1 MRRSAQG
8 SEGLVAAGRRRSLA
22 AVEEFWIILGSVAGV
37 VTALVTIWLVVLARR
52 SSSAPAPSTGPGADE
67 AEVKIEVANLFETYD
82 DPPDLGPWS
91 FSVTGINRSDH
102 PIRFTSAGFER
113 ADGKQIVIRDQPYG
127 SNLIGTIPPHDS
139 GETWIECAALEQA
152 GLDVYGPIVG
162 WARTATGE
170 LYKSEPRVLRS
181 D

>member
-1 MRRSAQG
+1 M
-8 SEGLVAAGRRRSLA
+8 
-22 AVEEFWIILGSVAGV
+22 EEFWIIVGSIGTVL
-37 VTALVTIWLVVLARR
+37 LVFLTIWLIVLARR
-52 SSSAPAPSTGPGADE
+52 PSAAPAPSTGSSADV
-67 AEVKIEVANLFETYD
+67 AEVEVEVANLFATYD
-82 DPPDLGPWS
+82 DSPVLGPWS

-127 SNLIGTIPPHDS
+127 SNLIGAVPSHDS
-139 GETWIECAALEQA
+139 GQTWIECDALERA

-170 LYKSEPRVLRS
+170 LYKSEPRELRS